1 LGDKETDN
9 NMRISYLGK
18 NLIYSYLGIGQ
29 IDHKNQMITLSAST
43 VTFSSHI
50 TQKIFNKP
58 FLWPE
63 KEMGYSGFGKP
74 LLKPFK
80 LIGGKIK

>member
-1 LGDKETDN
+1 VVIALRKKLDVQ
-9 NMRISYLGK
+9 LF
-18 NLIYSYLGIGQ
+18 GIWSNCQ
-29 IDHKNQMITLSAST
+29 IDHKNQVITLSAST

-63 KEMGYSGFGKP
+63 KEMG
-74 LLKPFK
+74 
-80 LIGGKIK
+80 